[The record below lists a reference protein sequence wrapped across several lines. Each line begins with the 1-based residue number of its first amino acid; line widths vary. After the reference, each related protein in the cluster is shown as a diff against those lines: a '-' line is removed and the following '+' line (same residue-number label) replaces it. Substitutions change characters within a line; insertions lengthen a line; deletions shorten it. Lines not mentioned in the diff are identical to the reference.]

1 MADDALN
8 QSELG
13 FLKDQLLL
21 VPALGTALAIAYDVG
36 YFNGVDISFF
46 TLFSILSDR
55 LDRRHDHYDRSLLVG
70 RLEFRYG
77 NSFRNFGRRIL

>member
-46 TLFSILSDR
+46 TLFSISE
-55 LDRRHDHYDRSLLVG
+55 HIV
-70 RLEFRYG
+70 FG
-77 NSFRNFGRRIL
+77 NCPVLC